1 MCSRGDE
8 RGSVDRRQEATCGA
22 IECESSIL
30 PGRALTESRQSL
42 HVAPDGAWVRLELL
56 RKCVRL
62 AGLLLRHVKSLHGR
76 VDYHV
81 TGRSEFLSHCPK
93 NLRPIV
99 RGVCVEGCAHLVQR
113 RRPRILNRRT
123 YVPAPEASHVL
134 KTPDDVVSA
143 HQTE

>member
-1 MCSRGDE
+1 MCSRGEE

-22 IECESSIL
+22 IEGEPSVL

-76 VDYHV
+76 VDYRV
-81 TGRSEFLSHCPK
+81 AGRSEFLGRRPE
-93 NLRPIV
+93 NLGPIV
-99 RGVCVEGCAHLVQR
+99 SGVGVE
-113 RRPRILNRRT
+113 
-123 YVPAPEASHVL
+123 
-134 KTPDDVVSA
+134 
-143 HQTE
+143 